1 MALNTAESYTSNR
14 LEETVRWHGSVVLHI
29 MKRGYI
35 MLEQNNKKKPKKYA
49 GILAHPTSFPS
60 PYGIGDLGP
69 GAYQF
74 IDFLAASGLNLWQ
87 VLPLG
92 HTGFGDSPYQPFSA
106 FAGQPLIIDIDYL
119 KKKKL
124 LIDEDFSAMPDWDP
138 EKIDYGTLIE
148 FKTGLLKK
156 AYERFID
163 ADYTDDM
170 SRDEELMAKFD
181 AFVKNTT
188 WLADY
193 SLFMAGKD
201 AHEGMPWYM
210 WDDSLKKPTA
220 RQKTTWKKKL
230 ANGIGYY
237 NFLQF
242 LFAEQWQALKTYAN
256 DLGISIVGDTP
267 IFLAWDS
274 ADVWSN
280 QELFLLDS
288 KGYPIEVAG
297 VPPDYFS
304 ATGQLWGNPLY
315 NWKKHT
321 ETGYAW
327 WIERIKYQLTV
338 TDFLRIDHFRG
349 FDRYW
354 AVPYGEET
362 AINGEW
368 KPAPGLNFF
377 TQLEAN
383 LGYHLPIIAED
394 LGEIDDSVIE
404 LRNKFGLPGMKIL
417 QFAFENPNEN
427 DFLPHNY
434 TPNCVC
440 YTGTHD
446 NDTTLGWYT
455 HAYEA
460 SKDKLRRY
468 YSTDA
473 SDICWV
479 MIRACFSSVANMA
492 IVPMQDVLKLDSWAR
507 MNTPGVGEGNW
518 AWRFKASDLSKQLS
532 DRLLET
538 SKLYG
543 RYTPIPE
550 KKNSE
555 EK

>member
-1 MALNTAESYTSNR
+1 
-14 LEETVRWHGSVVLHI
+14 
-29 MKRGYI
+29 

-60 PYGIGDLGP
+60 PYGIGDLDP

-404 LRNKFGLPGMKIL
+404 LRDKFGLPGMKIL

>member
-1 MALNTAESYTSNR
+1 M
-14 LEETVRWHGSVVLHI
+14 
-29 MKRGYI
+29 
-35 MLEQNNKKKPKKYA
+35 
-49 GILAHPTSFPS
+49 
-60 PYGIGDLGP
+60 
-69 GAYQF
+69 
-74 IDFLAASGLNLWQ
+74 
-87 VLPLG
+87 
-92 HTGFGDSPYQPFSA
+92 
-106 FAGQPLIIDIDYL
+106 
-119 KKKKL
+119 
-124 LIDEDFSAMPDWDP
+124 
-138 EKIDYGTLIE
+138 
-148 FKTGLLKK
+148 
-156 AYERFID
+156 
-163 ADYTDDM
+163 
-170 SRDEELMAKFD
+170 
-181 AFVKNTT
+181 
-188 WLADY
+188 
-193 SLFMAGKD
+193 
-201 AHEGMPWYM
+201 
-210 WDDSLKKPTA
+210 
-220 RQKTTWKKKL
+220 
-230 ANGIGYY
+230 
-237 NFLQF
+237 
-242 LFAEQWQALKTYAN
+242 
-256 DLGISIVGDTP
+256 
-267 IFLAWDS
+267 
-274 ADVWSN
+274 
-280 QELFLLDS
+280 LDS

-327 WIERIKYQLTV
+327 WIKRIKYQLTL

-349 FDRYW
+349 FDKYW

-394 LGEIDDSVIE
+394 LGEIDEPVIE
-404 LRNKFGLPGMKIL
+404 LRDKFGLPGMKIL
-417 QFAFENPNEN
+417 QFAFENPDEN

-434 TPNCVC
+434 TRNCVC

-455 HAYEA
+455 KAFET

-507 MNTPGVGEGNW
+507 MNTPGIGEGNW
-518 AWRFKASDLSKQLS
+518 AWRFQSCDLTKEIS

-538 SKLYG
+538 AKLYG
-543 RYTPIPE
+543 RYTPVPE
-550 KKNSE
+550 KKEN
-555 EK
+555 

>member
-1 MALNTAESYTSNR
+1 MVQSGTVPAGFKGIPYRGCRCSTRLFLSYRSAL
-14 LEETVRWHGSVVLHI
+14 
-29 MKRGYI
+29 
-35 MLEQNNKKKPKKYA
+35 
-49 GILAHPTSFPS
+49 
-60 PYGIGDLGP
+60 
-69 GAYQF
+69 
-74 IDFLAASGLNLWQ
+74 
-87 VLPLG
+87 
-92 HTGFGDSPYQPFSA
+92 
-106 FAGQPLIIDIDYL
+106 GQP
-119 KKKKL
+119 
-124 LIDEDFSAMPDWDP
+124 S
-138 EKIDYGTLIE
+138 
-148 FKTGLLKK
+148 
-156 AYERFID
+156 
-163 ADYTDDM
+163 
-170 SRDEELMAKFD
+170 
-181 AFVKNTT
+181 V
-188 WLADY
+188 
-193 SLFMAGKD
+193 
-201 AHEGMPWYM
+201 
-210 WDDSLKKPTA
+210 
-220 RQKTTWKKKL
+220 
-230 ANGIGYY
+230 
-237 NFLQF
+237 
-242 LFAEQWQALKTYAN
+242 
-256 DLGISIVGDTP
+256 
-267 IFLAWDS
+267 
-274 ADVWSN
+274 
-280 QELFLLDS
+280 
-288 KGYPIEVAG
+288 
-297 VPPDYFS
+297 
-304 ATGQLWGNPLY
+304 QLE
-315 NWKKHT
+315 KHT

-404 LRNKFGLPGMKIL
+404 LRDKFGLPGMKIL